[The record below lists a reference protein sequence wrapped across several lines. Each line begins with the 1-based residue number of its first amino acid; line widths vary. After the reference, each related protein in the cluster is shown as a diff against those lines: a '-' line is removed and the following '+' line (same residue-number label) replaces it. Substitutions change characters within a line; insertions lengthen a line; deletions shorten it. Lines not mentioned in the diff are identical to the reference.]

1 MLSARFCFTP
11 VATNLSEVHSC
22 EYQHDANRSNDRLR
36 DLCLVLHK
44 VCVASDQQRASRASE
59 KIADGLDAA
68 SRATRDL
75 ELAQERAEQTLRESK
90 EQASQILEQANKR
103 SAQIVEEAR
112 EQAHAEGERLVA
124 SARSEI
130 EQEVNRAK
138 DELRAQVSYLAVKGA
153 ERVLEASV
161 DEQAH
166 RKLLDELAAEL

>member
-1 MLSARFCFTP
+1 MTLIGQTIAFAIFVWFCIKYVWP
-11 VATNLSEVHSC
+11 PI
-22 EYQHDANRSNDRLR
+22 SNA
-36 DLCLVLHK
+36 LHERQK
-44 VCVASDQQRASRASE
+44 

-75 ELAQERAEQTLRESK
+75 ELAQERSEQTLKESK
-90 EQASQILEQANKR
+90 EQASAIIEQANKR

-112 EQAHAEGERLVA
+112 ATARAEGERLVA

-138 DELRAQVSYLAVKGA
+138 DELRAQVSRLAIIGA
-153 ERVLEASV
+153 ERILQESV
-161 DEQAH
+161 DEKAH

>member
-1 MLSARFCFTP
+1 
-11 VATNLSEVHSC
+11 LSEVHPC
-22 EYQHDANRSNDRLR
+22 EYQHDAYRADDRLR

-44 VCVASDQQRASRASE
+44 VS
-59 KIADGLDAA
+59 

-103 SAQIVEEAR
+103 SAQMIEEAR
-112 EQAHAEGERLVA
+112 EQARAEGERLMA

-138 DELRAQVSYLAVKGA
+138 DELRAQVSHLAILGA

-161 DEQAH
+161 DEKAH

>member
-1 MLSARFCFTP
+1 MNINMTLIGQTIAFAIFVWFCTKYVWP
-11 VATNLSEVHSC
+11 PI
-22 EYQHDANRSNDRLR
+22 SNA
-36 DLCLVLHK
+36 LHERQK
-44 VCVASDQQRASRASE
+44 

>member
-1 MLSARFCFTP
+1 MNINMTLIGQTIAFAIFVWFCTKYVWP
-11 VATNLSEVHSC
+11 PI
-22 EYQHDANRSNDRLR
+22 SNA
-36 DLCLVLHK
+36 LHERQK
-44 VCVASDQQRASRASE
+44 

-68 SRATRDL
+68 SRANRDL
-75 ELAQERAEQTLRESK
+75 ELAQERAEQMLRESK
-90 EQASQILEQANKR
+90 EQASQILEQTNKR
-103 SAQIVEEAR
+103 SAQMIEEAR
-112 EQAHAEGERLVA
+112 EQARAEGQRLVA

-138 DELRAQVSYLAVKGA
+138 DELRAQVSYLAVLGA

>member
-1 MLSARFCFTP
+1 MNINMTLIGQTIAFAIFVWFCLKYVWP
-11 VATNLSEVHSC
+11 PI
-22 EYQHDANRSNDRLR
+22 SNA
-36 DLCLVLHK
+36 LHERQK
-44 VCVASDQQRASRASE
+44 

-68 SRATRDL
+68 GRANRDL

-112 EQAHAEGERLVA
+112 EQARAEGERLVA

-138 DELRAQVSYLAVKGA
+138 DELRAQVSYLAVMGA